1 VEKFSKE
8 KMMVKLVD
16 LLLEDQKVNT
26 DFYQKVLDISN
37 GLSNS
42 NKQFFQSVI
51 NSVKKRNGM
60 ATPRQLDMLQRLQKG
75 DLKFHTKL
83 EEERQIRIYNKI
95 TDVVP
100 GLEEFMNKLDS
111 KPITWRKRLVDILE
125 KDNGYQNMVI
135 ALTEFVGEVK
145 NELSLMSE
153 FRDEVKAVLGEYEE
167 LESEQSQL
175 SPKDEKTL
183 EELDD
188 LQYKLGETEDQLGEY
203 IEEIEKII
211 ESYEILEDTVRRVV
225 KFNLKA

>member
-1 VEKFSKE
+1 
-8 KMMVKLVD
+8 MIKLVD

-26 DFYQKVLDISN
+26 DFYQRVLDISN

-95 TDVVP
+95 TDVIP

-111 KPITWRKRLVDILE
+111 KPIAWRKRLVDILE

-175 SPKDEKTL
+175 SPKDEKAL

>member
-1 VEKFSKE
+1 
-8 KMMVKLVD
+8 MMVKLVD

-51 NSVKKRNGM
+51 NSIKKKNGI

-75 DLKFHTKL
+75 DLKFHSKL
-83 EEERQIRIYNKI
+83 EEERQIRVYNKV
-95 TDVVP
+95 TDMIP
-100 GLEEFMNKLDS
+100 GLEDFMNKLDS
-111 KPITWRKRLVDILE
+111 KPATWRKQLVDILE

-135 ALTEFVGEVK
+135 ALTSFVGEVK
-145 NELSLMSE
+145 EELSLMSE
-153 FRDEVKAVLGEYEE
+153 FKDEVRNILREYEQIE
-167 LESEQSQL
+167 NERGQL

>member
-1 VEKFSKE
+1 VEKLSKE
-8 KMMVKLVD
+8 KMMIKLVD

-51 NSVKKRNGM
+51 NSVKKRDGM

-111 KPITWRKRLVDILE
+111 KPIAWRKRLVDILE

-153 FRDEVKAVLGEYEE
+153 FRDEVKAILGEYEE
-167 LESEQSQL
+167 LENEQSQL

-225 KFNLKA
+225 KFDLKV

>member
-1 VEKFSKE
+1 
-8 KMMVKLVD
+8 MMIKLVD

-51 NSVKKRNGM
+51 NSVKKRDGM

-111 KPITWRKRLVDILE
+111 KPIAWRKRLVDILE

-153 FRDEVKAVLGEYEE
+153 FRDEVKAILGEYEE
-167 LESEQSQL
+167 LENEQSQL

-225 KFNLKA
+225 KFDLKV

>member
-1 VEKFSKE
+1 
-8 KMMVKLVD
+8 MMVKLVD

-60 ATPRQLDMLQRLQKG
+60 ATSRQLDMLQRLQKG
-75 DLKFHTKL
+75 DLKFHSKL
-83 EEERQIRIYNKI
+83 EEERQIRVYDKVIDMI
-95 TDVVP
+95 P
-100 GLEEFMNKLDS
+100 GLEDFMNKLDS
-111 KPITWRKRLVDILE
+111 KPATWRKQLVDILE

-135 ALTEFVGEVK
+135 ALTSFVGEVK
-145 NELSLMSE
+145 EELSLMSE
-153 FRDEVKAVLGEYEE
+153 FKDEVRNILREYEQIE
-167 LESEQSQL
+167 NERGQL

>member
-111 KPITWRKRLVDILE
+111 KPIAWRKRLVDILE

>member
-95 TDVVP
+95 TDIVP

-111 KPITWRKRLVDILE
+111 KPIAWRKRLVDILE

>member
-1 VEKFSKE
+1 
-8 KMMVKLVD
+8 MVKLVD

-111 KPITWRKRLVDILE
+111 KPIAWRKRLVDILE

-167 LESEQSQL
+167 LENEQSQL

-225 KFNLKA
+225 KFDLKA

>member
-1 VEKFSKE
+1 
-8 KMMVKLVD
+8 MMVKLVD

-51 NSVKKRNGM
+51 NSVKKKNGM
-60 ATPRQLDMLQRLQKG
+60 ATPKQLDMLQRLQKG
-75 DLKFHTKL
+75 DLKFHSKL
-83 EEERQIRIYNKI
+83 EEERQIRVYDKV
-95 TDVVP
+95 TDMIP
-100 GLEEFMNKLDS
+100 GLEDFMNKLDS
-111 KPITWRKRLVDILE
+111 KPATWRKQLVDILE

-135 ALTEFVGEVK
+135 ALTSFVGEVK
-145 NELSLMSE
+145 EELSLMSE
-153 FRDEVKAVLGEYEE
+153 FKDEVRNILREYEQIE
-167 LESEQSQL
+167 NERGQL

>member
-1 VEKFSKE
+1 
-8 KMMVKLVD
+8 MMVKLVD

-83 EEERQIRIYNKI
+83 EEERQIRVYNKV
-95 TDVVP
+95 TDMIP
-100 GLEEFMNKLDS
+100 GLEEYMNKLNS
-111 KPITWRKRLVDILE
+111 KPATWRKQLVDILE
-125 KDNGYQNMVI
+125 KDTGYQNMVI
-135 ALTEFVGEVK
+135 ALTSFTNAVK
-145 NELSLMSE
+145 EELSSIEE
-153 FRDEVKAVLGEYEE
+153 FKDEVRSVLGEYEQLE
-167 LESEQSQL
+167 LEKTNL
-175 SPKDEKTL
+175 SPKDEKAL

-188 LQYKLGETEDQLGEY
+188 LQYNLGGIEDQINEY
-203 IEEIEKII
+203 VEELEKII

-225 KFNLKA
+225 KFDLKA

>member
-1 VEKFSKE
+1 
-8 KMMVKLVD
+8 MMVKLVD

-111 KPITWRKRLVDILE
+111 KPIAWRKRLVDILE

>member
-1 VEKFSKE
+1 
-8 KMMVKLVD
+8 MMVKLVD
-16 LLLEDQKVNT
+16 LLLEDQKVNN

-111 KPITWRKRLVDILE
+111 KPIAWRKRLVDILE

>member
-16 LLLEDQKVNT
+16 LLLEDQKVNN

-111 KPITWRKRLVDILE
+111 KPIAWRKRLVDILE

>member
-1 VEKFSKE
+1 
-8 KMMVKLVD
+8 
-16 LLLEDQKVNT
+16 
-26 DFYQKVLDISN
+26 VLDISN

-75 DLKFHTKL
+75 DLKFHSKL

-111 KPITWRKRLVDILE
+111 KPIAWRKRLVDILE

-167 LESEQSQL
+167 LENEQTQL

-225 KFNLKA
+225 KFDLKA

>member
-1 VEKFSKE
+1 
-8 KMMVKLVD
+8 MMVKLVD

-75 DLKFHTKL
+75 DLKFHSKL

-111 KPITWRKRLVDILE
+111 KPIAWRKRLVDILE

-167 LESEQSQL
+167 LENEQSQL

-225 KFNLKA
+225 KFDLKA